1 MNYSN
6 QFLTRHFKY
15 KKNEREILF
24 NASFNTI
31 PNDMLYS
38 EQNCEMEMILRN
50 FKEPARHRHVPHYK
64 TKCDNKRIVFFVK
77 MCLHTL
83 NKFYLGRYLN

>member
-1 MNYSN
+1 MKEKSY
-6 QFLTRHFKY
+6 LT
-15 KKNEREILF
+15 LPL
-24 NASFNTI
+24 I
-31 PNDMLYS
+31 PSQTDMLYS

-83 NKFYLGRYLN
+83 NKFYLKKMYLN